1 MDNSKNKSNLL
12 NKNEVESTKKGVN
25 NYAKYSS
32 LGFQMFATIAL
43 GVWGGMK
50 LDAWLNL
57 KFPAFSVTLSVLAV
71 VGSLVLL
78 IKNLPKE

>member
-1 MDNSKNKSNLL
+1 
-12 NKNEVESTKKGVN
+12 
-25 NYAKYSS
+25 
-32 LGFQMFATIAL
+32 MFATIAL